1 MKRAESQRKRILKHL
16 LSGKALT
23 PIQALNLFGCLRL
36 SARIKDLRDDGHNIQ
51 TEIINSGNKQ
61 FANYKLI
68 NNGNNS

>member
-1 MKRAESQRKRILKHL
+1 MAISQKQLILRHL
-16 LSGKALT
+16 KVKGSIT
-23 PIQALNLFGCLRL
+23 PIEALNLYGCFRL